1 MKILL
6 TLILIFS
13 STAYPND
20 RYVKYDKCFEE
31 VIATETRV
39 KKELHALSKRHFE
52 IIDNAVAVR
61 KKVKDGFLRYKIAGT
76 MASSL
81 TMWNLYSKQIFSSLS
96 GMNIASI
103 RCNPNIAEIKKHSEQ
118 LKRTLG
124 AIKQWDSKYNG
135 ELKKLLKE
143 AATKKQ

>member
-6 TLILIFS
+6 ALVLIISFS
-13 STAYPND
+13 AYANN
-20 RYVKYDKCFEE
+20 KYDKQDKCFEE

-76 MASSL
+76 LASSL
-81 TMWNLYSKQIFSSLS
+81 AMWNILSKQIFSSLG
-96 GMNIASI
+96 GMNIETI
-103 RCNPNIAEIKKHSEQ
+103 GCNRNMAKIKKHSEQ

-124 AIKQWDSKYNG
+124 AIKQWDSKHNG